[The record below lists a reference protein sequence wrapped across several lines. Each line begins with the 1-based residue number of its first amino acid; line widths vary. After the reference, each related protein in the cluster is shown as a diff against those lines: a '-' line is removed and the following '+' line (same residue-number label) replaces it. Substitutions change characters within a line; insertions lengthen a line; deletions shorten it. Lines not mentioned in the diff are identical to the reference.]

1 MPRTFL
7 CLLLIL
13 FAATASDAQ
22 SAKPLLLRHPT
33 LSRTQVAFVYGG
45 DLWVVAR
52 EGGEARRLTA
62 GVGVETR
69 PYFSPDGSQI
79 AFTGEYDGNVDV
91 YVVPSEGGV
100 PRRLTY
106 HPAADTVVGW
116 TPDGTRVLFRSPRT
130 SYTFFERLYTIPA
143 AGGPEVMTELPLP
156 RAEDA

>member
-33 LSRTQVAFVYGG
+33 LSRTQVAFVYAG

-91 YVVPSEGGV
+91 YVVPSAGGGAPPASLPPPPPPAPGAG
-100 PRRLTY
+100 PRRD
-106 HPAADTVVGW
+106 PA
-116 TPDGTRVLFRSPRT
+116 PP
-130 SYTFFERLYTIPA
+130 
-143 AGGPEVMTELPLP
+143 
-156 RAEDA
+156 

>member
-22 SAKPLLLRHPT
+22 SAKPLLLRRPT
-33 LSRTQVAFVYGG
+33 LSRTQVAFVYAG

-91 YVVPSEGGV
+91 YVVP
-100 PRRLTY
+100 P
-106 HPAADTVVGW
+106 
-116 TPDGTRVLFRSPRT
+116 
-130 SYTFFERLYTIPA
+130 
-143 AGGPEVMTELPLP
+143 AGGGPRPPTFHPPPDQGPGWAAHRARRSLPSPP
-156 RAEDA
+156 RG